1 MFDIFGYVKSF
12 VKLDNVCIDNNVFRL
27 HYKATFIILLTASSL
42 VTAKQYVGDP
52 IDCIVDEIPQG
63 VMDTYCWI
71 HSTFSVSRRGGSP
84 DAYYGVA
91 SHNSEQDEIRYH
103 KYYQWVCFTL
113 FFQAILFYI
122 PRYLWKMWEAG
133 KLKMLVQG
141 LNVPI
146 VDSDT
151 KNSRI
156 EVLINYFLD
165 KKNNNDWYA
174 FRFFF
179 CEILNFI
186 NVIGQIFFIDFF
198 LGGEFSTYGSDVIS
212 MSESPEDQR
221 YDPMSHVFPKMT
233 KCTFHKYGPGG
244 SVETK
249 DGLCILPLNI
259 INEKIYVFLWFWFV
273 FLAIVTAIHF
283 CYRLAVILTPCMRET
298 LLKVRGR
305 LVPQHNVQHIC
316 DKTTRGDWFILY
328 QLGKNIDPVIYKEFL
343 TKLYEQMV
351 ANNNGYL

>member
-1 MFDIFGYVKSF
+1 
-12 VKLDNVCIDNNVFRL
+12 
-27 HYKATFIILLTASSL
+27 
-42 VTAKQYVGDP
+42 
-52 IDCIVDEIPQG
+52 
-63 VMDTYCWI
+63 
-71 HSTFSVSRRGGSP
+71 
-84 DAYYGVA
+84 
-91 SHNSEQDEIRYH
+91 
-103 KYYQWVCFTL
+103 
-113 FFQAILFYI
+113 
-122 PRYLWKMWEAG
+122 MWEAG

-221 YDPMSHVFPKMT
+221 YDPMSHVFPKVNSKISRFIFNLTYSSRWQNAHSTNMVLVEAWRPRMVFVFSLLT
-233 KCTFHKYGPGG
+233 LSMRRFMCSFG
-244 SVETK
+244 S
-249 DGLCILPLNI
+249 GLCSS
-259 INEKIYVFLWFWFV
+259 
-273 FLAIVTAIHF
+273 
-283 CYRLAVILTPCMRET
+283 
-298 LLKVRGR
+298 LLS
-305 LVPQHNVQHIC
+305 QQF
-316 DKTTRGDWFILY
+316 T
-328 QLGKNIDPVIYKEFL
+328 
-343 TKLYEQMV
+343 
-351 ANNNGYL
+351 